1 MSFSITKLLLA
12 GSLASLSMTT
22 FARSEQ
28 TLRPM
33 SLQDCI
39 DYALQNADTL
49 KNARLSVRRQ
59 KVQNNQ
65 ITAQALPR
73 INGTGQV
80 GYYAYQQKTLLPGL
94 FFGDSSG
101 GFKPVTFTPRWSST
115 IGLSGSQILF
125 DGGVF
130 IALKARKAAM
140 EVANQAA
147 SLTEQG
153 LRYQIQKSYNAVV
166 IGQVQFQNLIRSLEV
181 ARDASHDVEVLYN
194 TGFAEKIDLNRSQVQ
209 LSNLQTD
216 SIRIAGILE
225 TGLQALKFT
234 IGMDI
239 QEPIILSDTALNE
252 NLLAADALLQEQ
264 LDYSKR
270 SEYQLA
276 TSVQKLYQYNL
287 KRYQYAAL
295 PTLSFFA
302 NSGYNYASDKFDDL
316 TKFRKNYLFSTLVGL
331 QLNVP
336 IFNGFLR
343 RNQVAEARI
352 DIEKGENNIHA
363 LKQALEFQ
371 TTQSQTTLQNTL
383 LAANSQKRN
392 MELAES
398 VLTLARKKYKA
409 GVGSNL
415 EVNQAQGDL
424 LQSQNNYYSALLDVV
439 NAQAD
444 VQKALG
450 DFNN

>member
-115 IGLSGSQILF
+115 IGLSGSQLLF

-130 IALKARKAAM
+130 VALKARKTAM

-166 IGQVQFQNLIRSLEV
+166 IGQVQYQNLIRSLEV

-216 SIRIAGILE
+216 SIRVAGILE

-239 QEPIILSDTALNE
+239 QEPIILTDTALNE

-295 PTLSFFA
+295 PSLSFFV

-371 TTQSQTTLQNTL
+371 TTQSQTTLQNAL